1 MFAKI
6 DYKLRSFL
14 LKVDR
19 RDYTSSKILAI
30 FYRLLNPLKFFKQF
44 FINIKKNKEI
54 YLHENGY
61 MQYKFESDNLT
72 KVILRSKELIKDSN
86 FKKKLDD
93 KKKKF
98 LQSYKINLSDQ
109 NNHIY
114 LKLLFEKK
122 FLNTIR
128 DYLGRHV
135 TLKEINI
142 FYSPNKD
149 FESGRS
155 QELHM
160 DGDSNK
166 QLKFF
171 LYINDVD
178 AEAGPLTILPKKA
191 SKKVY
196 QIMRKKKKI
205 SKKTNRVNDKSLSDI
220 NLNHLLKPLYGKSG
234 TINIVDTSNCYHFG
248 SRPGSKERF
257 LVLYQFLDSFSY
269 YLPSISSN
277 KNNIKSSKILNSNEV
292 KIINNLVQYSD

>member
-1 MFAKI
+1 MFSKI

-19 RDYTSSKILAI
+19 RDYISSRILAI
-30 FYRLLNPLKFFKQF
+30 FYRLLNPIKFYKQF
-44 FINIKKNKEI
+44 FINIKKNKET

-61 MQYKFESDNLT
+61 MQYKFESENLT
-72 KVILRSKELIKDSN
+72 KVILRSKELITDHE
-86 FKKKLDD
+86 FKKKIDD

-98 LQSYKINLSDQ
+98 LQSYKIDFTDK

-114 LKLLFEKK
+114 LKLLFEKN
-122 FLNTIR
+122 FLNTVR
-128 DYLGRHV
+128 DYLGKYV

-142 FYSPNKD
+142 FYSPNKN

-171 LYINDVD
+171 LYLNDVD
-178 AEAGPLTILPKKA
+178 HQAGPLTILPKKI
-191 SKKVY
+191 SRKVY
-196 QIMRKKKKI
+196 QIMRQKKLI
-205 SKKTNRVNDKSLSDI
+205 IKKTNRISDKSLNEI
-220 NLNHLLKPLYGKSG
+220 KLTHHLKPLYGKSG

-257 LVLYQFLDSFSY
+257 LILYQFLDSFSY
-269 YLPSISSN
+269 YLPSTASN
-277 KNNIKSSKILNSNEV
+277 KNNIKSSEILNSDEV
-292 KIINNLVQYSD
+292 KIINNLIQYSN